1 MVVAGYLGSLG
12 VPMAACDLHPVSAA
26 VVAFLAVC
34 CALTF
39 AAPAKAD
46 QLAPAEPA
54 WKLVRSVQNPY
65 GGSQDLVLIPE
76 HKRRDREYYLAIGDA
91 ICGER
96 KTCSVNFWTDP
107 SHIPASANMP
117 VADLAVMTASYE
129 RSPRYTTP
137 HLRLSCALYPSREV
151 AELNNCQYSPGAT
164 MPWKSPTDDSVR
176 LYQ

>member
-1 MVVAGYLGSLG
+1 
-12 VPMAACDLHPVSAA
+12 MAACDLQRVPVA
-26 VVAFLAVC
+26 VVAFLAIC
-34 CALTF
+34 CASTF
-39 AAPAKAD
+39 AAPAGAD
-46 QLAPAEPA
+46 EPAPAEPA

-96 KTCSVNFWTDP
+96 KTCSVNFWTDA

-129 RSPRYTTP
+129 RSPRYTAP

-164 MPWKSPTDDSVR
+164 MPWKSPTEDSIR
-176 LYQ
+176 RYQ